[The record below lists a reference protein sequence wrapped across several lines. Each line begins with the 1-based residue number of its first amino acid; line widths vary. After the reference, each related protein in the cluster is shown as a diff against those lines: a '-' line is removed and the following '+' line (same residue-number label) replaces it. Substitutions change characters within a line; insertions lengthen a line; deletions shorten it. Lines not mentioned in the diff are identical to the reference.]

1 MNVSKGKNDMAIVNL
16 VKETMNVLDRYKK
29 DFYKDVLWIGTED
42 GEYTCTHDEFLVLAN
57 VDYDNGYSGAEILQT
72 LVVVGE
78 DWWLSRRESDCAEWW
93 KYNSKPTKYDDAQK
107 LTSVLEYNECEE
119 EHNV

>member
-1 MNVSKGKNDMAIVNL
+1 MAIVNL